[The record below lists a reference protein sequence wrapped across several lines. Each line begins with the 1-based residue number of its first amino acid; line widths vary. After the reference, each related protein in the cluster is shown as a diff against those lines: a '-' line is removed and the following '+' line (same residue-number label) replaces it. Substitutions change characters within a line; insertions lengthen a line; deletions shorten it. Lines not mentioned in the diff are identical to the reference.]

1 MSASEVRLRV
11 ADMDCPSCVHKIQT
25 RLEKVDGVAHVEGN
39 PVSRTLS
46 ISFDR
51 DRVDPDRLRDEV
63 GRLGYAAHPMNEAGE
78 RAANT
83 WASTRAKVTYAAVAL
98 FAAGW
103 ALRLSATTPTLFERP
118 LHDLH
123 LDDLFF
129 VLAALI
135 GGMNFFGKGWRSA
148 RALSLDMNFL
158 MTIAILGAVAV
169 GEYLEAG
176 AIAFLFSIAEL
187 LERYS
192 VDRARASVEALIDL
206 TPASA
211 RVVRDGHEIVVPVES
226 LAVGDLVVVRPG
238 ERIPTDGQV
247 EEGVAAV
254 DQSAITGEFLP
265 VERTVGDHVFA
276 GSINQDGMLRIRVD
290 REAGL
295 STLARIVQLVE
306 EAEASKTK
314 SERFVDTFA
323 RYYTPAVTVGA
334 VLVAFGPPLLGGA
347 PFVEWFVRGLTLL
360 VIACPCAL
368 VISTPVAVV
377 SGVTAAARNGV
388 LIKGGTYLE
397 AAGRAAVVAFDKTG
411 TLTHG
416 HPEVMDLRP
425 APGVEE
431 EELLERAFAVEAG
444 SEHPIGSSIR
454 RAVHARGLDGN
465 DWAVTGFQTVPGKG
479 ARADLD
485 GEEYWVGKPDLFA
498 TVNDD
503 PTLHELRSQGRTV
516 VGVGRTDRFLGW
528 ISLGDG
534 ARDES
539 AAAVAHLR
547 DVGIEHVVMLTGDNE
562 ETANAVGR
570 TLGVD
575 RVYAGLLPEDKVDVV
590 RALEEEL
597 GPVAMVGDGIN
608 DAPALAAATV
618 GIAMGAAG
626 SDTALETADIA
637 LMGDDLE
644 TLPYLIDLSKRANK
658 VIRQNIAAAL
668 LVKGILAAGVPL
680 GWVSLVLAVVAG
692 DLGVSLAVTAN
703 ALRLGRKGTWA
714 RR

>member
-11 ADMDCPSCVHKIQT
+11 ADMDCPSCVLKIQT
-25 RLEKVDGVAHVEGN
+25 RLQKLDGVSRVDGN

-46 ISFDR
+46 IEFDG
-51 DRVDPDRLRDEV
+51 DRVEAARLQEEV
-63 GRLGYAAHPMNEAGE
+63 GRLGYAAHPMSDAGE
-78 RAANT
+78 RAATT
-83 WASTRAKVTYAAVAL
+83 WASRRAKVTYVAVAL
-98 FAAGW
+98 FAMGW
-103 ALRLSATTPTLFERP
+103 GLRLSGTTPTLLARP

-129 VLAALI
+129 VLAALV

-187 LERYS
+187 LERFS
-192 VDRARASVEALIDL
+192 VDRARASVEALVDL
-206 TPASA
+206 APASA
-211 RVVRDGHEIVVPVES
+211 RVVRDGEEIVVPAKS
-226 LAVGDLVVVRPG
+226 LAVGDLVIVRPG
-238 ERIPTDGQV
+238 ERIPTDGRV
-247 EEGVAAV
+247 EDGEASV

-265 VERTVGDHVFA
+265 VERAVGDEVFA
-276 GSINQDGMLRIRVD
+276 GSINQDGVLRIRVD
-290 REAGL
+290 REAGV
-295 STLARIVQLVE
+295 STLARIIQLVE

-323 RYYTPAVTVGA
+323 RYYTPAVTIGA
-334 VLVAFGPPLLGGA
+334 VLVALGPPLLAGA

-397 AAGRAAVVAFDKTG
+397 AAGRVAVVAFDKTG

-425 APGVEE
+425 VPGVEE

-454 RAVHARGLDGN
+454 RAVHARGLGASA
-465 DWAVTGFQTVPGKG
+465 WSVTGFQTVPGKG

-485 GEEYWVGKPDLFA
+485 GEEYWVGKPDLFVQA
-498 TVNDD
+498 GAD
-503 PTLHELRSQGRTV
+503 PALHDLRSRGRTV
-516 VGVGRTDRFLGW
+516 VGVGRTDHFLGW

-547 DVGIEHVVMLTGDNE
+547 DAGIEHVVMLTGDNA
-562 ETANAVGR
+562 ETAEAVGR
-570 TLGVD
+570 KLGVD

-590 RALEEEL
+590 RQLEEEL

-644 TLPYLIDLSKRANK
+644 SLPYLVDLSKRANR
-658 VIRQNIAAAL
+658 VIRQNIGVAL
-668 LVKGILAAGVPL
+668 LVKGVLAAGVPL
-680 GWVSLVLAVVAG
+680 GWVSLVMAVVAG

-703 ALRLGRKGTWA
+703 ALRLGRRGGPA